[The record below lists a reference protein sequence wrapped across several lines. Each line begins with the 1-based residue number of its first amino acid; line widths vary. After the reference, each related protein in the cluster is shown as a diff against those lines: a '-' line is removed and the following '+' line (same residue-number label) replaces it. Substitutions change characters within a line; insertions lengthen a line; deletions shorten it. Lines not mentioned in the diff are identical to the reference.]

1 VDDVADAVAAFH
13 GVSQILT
20 RAPTLLFMSVCMCVC
35 VGLRAPLLLLLSQR
49 DTHILAEIENKT
61 QNKKKTLPCYI
72 QGNLFFCFVLF
83 FFSTRQNR

>member
-61 QNKKKTLPCYI
+61 QNKKKNAALLYTRQLVF
-72 QGNLFFCFVLF
+72 LFCFVF
-83 FFSTRQNR
+83 FFN